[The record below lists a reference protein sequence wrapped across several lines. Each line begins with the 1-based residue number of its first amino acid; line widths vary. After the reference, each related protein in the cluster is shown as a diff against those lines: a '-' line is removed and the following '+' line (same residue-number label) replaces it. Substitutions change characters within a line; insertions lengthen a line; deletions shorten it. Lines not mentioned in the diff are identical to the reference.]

1 MFKYIRQR
9 IALAILALFIIS
21 ILCFTLVSLFGP
33 NPAEIILNKK
43 IEGVKKQ
50 GNYEALKIAEEI
62 RLGLRY
68 VDGRKIPILVRYFQ
82 YIGGIFHGDFKFL
95 LNEKLNPNPSEYTT
109 MSKLFF
115 QPLKY
120 SIMISLP
127 AFVMS
132 AIIGITFGTI
142 AGYQRGKWA
151 DSTINVF
158 VLFFIAV
165 PSFIIAPIAI
175 TIAAKLNVAPNVLK
189 FGDPVATTGEIIKS
203 YLPPIIVVTLGSLSV
218 YTTYTRNQVVTV
230 LTSNYILIA
239 KTKGLSGIQIYF
251 KYVLRNIS
259 IPLSAIIIPSFVF
272 LLSGSIIVEKYWQV
286 PGTSTVIANS
296 FPQGEIYV
304 VMFSTLFFS
313 FISLASELVVDI
325 LFVILDPRI
334 TYGTKSKRNLLLF
347 LKAYFIRRKLIKEL
361 KHKLSNSNSDA
372 NLLNAF
378 NSQEQASVGCSN

>member
-9 IALAILALFIIS
+9 IAFAILALFIIS

-142 AGYQRGKWA
+142 AGYQ
-151 DSTINVF
+151 STINVF

-272 LLSGSIIVEKYWQV
+272 LLSWSIIVEKYLQV
-286 PGTSTVIANS
+286 PVTSTVIANS
-296 FPQGEIYV
+296 CW
-304 VMFSTLFFS
+304 FSFCSLDKLLFFS

-372 NLLNAF
+372 NLLNAS
-378 NSQEQASVGCSN
+378 NSQEQASVGGSN